1 MEEQI
6 IQYFEKEKMILL
18 SESPNLKWKEAQK
31 EVPQLTKGWF
41 ELSRLEPSI
50 RLEFI
55 RDYWFNALPYTPSFC
70 TFIDRFFAKVKDVG
84 MVAATSGIFLT
95 YSLIGRSDFFLGGPP
110 LIDDEIDAL
119 KGQIDF
125 PIPEDFLKFFRIHN
139 GFFKGGDTG
148 IFSSGVFVKEAQ
160 RFKELKVPLRLGNK
174 KVAPDLLLPFYRSF
188 GLDVY
193 QCFYS
198 DWYPDRGIGNVLCSL
213 SEGTIS
219 DYRIRE
225 KGRDYLAF
233 SSFLDW
239 LIFYMEE
246 VK

>member
-1 MEEQI
+1 MQEQI
-6 IQYFEKEKMILL
+6 VQYFEKEKMIPL
-18 SESPNLKWKEAQK
+18 SESPDLKWDEAQK
-31 EVPQLTKGWF
+31 EVPRLTKGWF

-55 RDYWFNALPYTPSFC
+55 RDYWFNALPYIPTFRA
-70 TFIDRFFAKVKDVG
+70 FIDRFFAKVEEVG

-95 YSLIGRSDFFLGGPP
+95 YSLIGRSEFFLGGPP
-110 LIDDEIDAL
+110 LIDDEIDTL
-119 KGQIDF
+119 RGQIDF
-125 PIPEDFLKFFRIHN
+125 PLPEDFLKFFRIHN

-148 IFSSGVFVKEAQ
+148 IFSSGVLVEEAQ
-160 RFKELKVPLRLGNK
+160 RFKELEVPLKLGTEK
-174 KVAPDLLLPFYRSF
+174 IASDLLLPFYRSF

-198 DWYPDRGIGNVLCSL
+198 DWYPDGGVGNVLCSL
-213 SEGTIS
+213 GEGTIS
-219 DYRIRE
+219 DYRTRE

-239 LIFYMEE
+239 LTFYMEE